1 MKVEYCDVVIIRV
14 DPSSSTPLFEQLA
27 DAVRSEILAGRVAH
41 GERLPSARELAASLD
56 VNVHTVLHAYQALRD
71 EGMIELR
78 RGRGAV
84 VIGQPELGRIS
95 DIITA
100 LAAEAS
106 ARGLAADTVMAL
118 VREELDR

>member
-1 MKVEYCDVVIIRV
+1 VIIRV